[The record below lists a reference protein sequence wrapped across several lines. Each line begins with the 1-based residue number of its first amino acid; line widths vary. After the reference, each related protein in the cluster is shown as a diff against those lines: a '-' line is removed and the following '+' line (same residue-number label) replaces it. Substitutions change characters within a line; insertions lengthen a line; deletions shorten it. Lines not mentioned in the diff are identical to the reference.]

1 MAACFPHSIASASAP
16 GAIFANM
23 TYLSKSLD
31 RFLMDNVLTPKNCSH
46 LAGRC
51 AGAAVRHADDLFGI
65 ILFRQAGALTG
76 GTAGMAFLIHYAT
89 HLPFGVAF
97 FAINLP
103 FYWLSVR
110 RMGAVH
116 AENLL
121 RGRLVSLFSDLH
133 GRFIHVDR
141 LNPYYATLFGNIMVG
156 IGFVVLFRHK
166 ASLGGVNILALYL
179 QDKSGIRA
187 GKFQMVVDA
196 CIVTASLFFVSLPML
211 AASIVGAVILNSII
225 AMNHRPGR
233 YAV

>member
-1 MAACFPHSIASASAP
+1 MPESGSGVVFAGYFLSL
-16 GAIFANM
+16 AIVES
-23 TYLSKSLD
+23 Y
-31 RFLMDNVLTPKNCSH
+31 FLMDNVLTPNK
-46 LAGRC
+46 LAHTWLED
-51 AGAAVRHADDLFGI
+51 ALALLFGTLMI
-65 ILFRQAGALTG
+65 SFGVIMFRQAGALTG
-76 GTAGMAFLIHYAT
+76 GTAGIAFLIHYAT

-97 FAINLP
+97 FLINLP

-110 RMGAVH
+110 RMGMQFTLKTFCAV
-116 AENLL
+116 A
-121 RGRLVSLFSDLH
+121 LVSLFSDLH
-133 GRFIHVDR
+133 GRFIHFDQ